1 MKFVWPWDRKKVE
14 RELGS
19 VESLLATAFK
29 PVNARPAFVN
39 SLRQRLVG
47 SRNPFARVSLST
59 LELILLIGGAI
70 VGALVLVFTLL
81 RRFLGLF
88 GGRRPE
94 KASAPQK
101 KPKPLSADAKKRAA

>member
-1 MKFVWPWDRKKVE
+1 MKIIWPWDRKKVE
-14 RELGS
+14 SELGS
-19 VESLLATAFK
+19 VENLLATAFR
-29 PVNARPAFVN
+29 PVTARPAFVN
-39 SLRQRLVG
+39 DLRQRLVG

-70 VGALVLVFTLL
+70 VGVVVLIFTLL

-94 KASAPQK
+94 KPSASLK
-101 KPKPLSADAKKRAA
+101 KAKPISGEPKKRAA

>member
-1 MKFVWPWDRKKVE
+1 MKFIWPWDRKKVE

-19 VESLLATAFK
+19 VEELLATAFK
-29 PVNARPAFVN
+29 PVAARPAFVN
-39 SLRQRLVG
+39 GLRQRLVG

-70 VGALVLVFTLL
+70 VGVVVLVFTLL

-94 KASAPQK
+94 KASAPTKKQK
-101 KPKPLSADAKKRAA
+101 PIRAEAKKRAA

>member
-1 MKFVWPWDRKKVE
+1 MKFIWPWDRKKVE

-29 PVNARPAFVN
+29 PVTARPAFVN
-39 SLRQRLVG
+39 GLRQRLVG

-59 LELILLIGGAI
+59 LELIFLIGGAI
-70 VGALVLVFTLL
+70 VGVVVLVFTLL

-94 KASAPQK
+94 KPGAPPK
-101 KPKPLSADAKKRAA
+101 KAKPLAAEPKKRAA